1 MKLITISVPAYNEQ
15 ESITTLYETIV
26 NVMDSIKDKYTFEL
40 LFINDGSKDKTL
52 EIVKQLHKEDNR
64 VGFVDLSRNYGKE
77 IAMAAGFD
85 YAKGDAVITM
95 DADLQHPPE
104 LIKEMIELWE
114 LGYEDVY
121 ARRNKRHGESWL
133 KKATSKWYYKTLQKV
148 TKTPVLPDTGDFRLL
163 DWIGFKK
170 VEVTFDAAPRHAG
183 ETKWNYR
190 SLINLALEGITS
202 YTTLPLRL
210 STIAGFAISLGTFIY
225 LIYIVIKTLIVGSD
239 VSGFPTLMITILFLG
254 GIQLISIGIIG
265 EYLGRIFNEVKKRP
279 LYFVEEYNGEKEDIV

>member
-163 DWIGFKK
+163 DRRCVDALKKLRETQRYTKGLYNWIGF
-170 VEVTFDAAPRHAG
+170 
-183 ETKWNYR
+183 
-190 SLINLALEGITS
+190 
-202 YTTLPLRL
+202 
-210 STIAGFAISLGTFIY
+210 
-225 LIYIVIKTLIVGSD
+225 
-239 VSGFPTLMITILFLG
+239 
-254 GIQLISIGIIG
+254 
-265 EYLGRIFNEVKKRP
+265 
-279 LYFVEEYNGEKEDIV
+279 

>member
-163 DWIGFKK
+163 DRRCVDALKKLRETQRYTIG
-170 VEVTFDAAPRHAG
+170 
-183 ETKWNYR
+183 
-190 SLINLALEGITS
+190 LALKKWKLLLMQRQDMLVKPNGITG
-202 YTTLPLRL
+202 P
-210 STIAGFAISLGTFIY
+210 
-225 LIYIVIKTLIVGSD
+225 
-239 VSGFPTLMITILFLG
+239 
-254 GIQLISIGIIG
+254 
-265 EYLGRIFNEVKKRP
+265 
-279 LYFVEEYNGEKEDIV
+279 

>member
-114 LGYEDVY
+114 LGYE
-121 ARRNKRHGESWL
+121 GCL
-133 KKATSKWYYKTLQKV
+133 CKKK
-148 TKTPVLPDTGDFRLL
+148 
-163 DWIGFKK
+163 
-170 VEVTFDAAPRHAG
+170 
-183 ETKWNYR
+183 
-190 SLINLALEGITS
+190 
-202 YTTLPLRL
+202 
-210 STIAGFAISLGTFIY
+210 
-225 LIYIVIKTLIVGSD
+225 
-239 VSGFPTLMITILFLG
+239 
-254 GIQLISIGIIG
+254 
-265 EYLGRIFNEVKKRP
+265 
-279 LYFVEEYNGEKEDIV
+279 

>member
-114 LGYEDVY
+114 LGYEDC
-121 ARRNKRHGESWL
+121 L
-133 KKATSKWYYKTLQKV
+133 CKKK
-148 TKTPVLPDTGDFRLL
+148 
-163 DWIGFKK
+163 
-170 VEVTFDAAPRHAG
+170 
-183 ETKWNYR
+183 
-190 SLINLALEGITS
+190 
-202 YTTLPLRL
+202 
-210 STIAGFAISLGTFIY
+210 
-225 LIYIVIKTLIVGSD
+225 
-239 VSGFPTLMITILFLG
+239 
-254 GIQLISIGIIG
+254 
-265 EYLGRIFNEVKKRP
+265 
-279 LYFVEEYNGEKEDIV
+279 

>member
-133 KKATSKWYYKTLQKV
+133 KKATSKWYSIKLYKK
-148 TKTPVLPDTGDFRLL
+148 
-163 DWIGFKK
+163 
-170 VEVTFDAAPRHAG
+170 
-183 ETKWNYR
+183 
-190 SLINLALEGITS
+190 
-202 YTTLPLRL
+202 
-210 STIAGFAISLGTFIY
+210 
-225 LIYIVIKTLIVGSD
+225 
-239 VSGFPTLMITILFLG
+239 
-254 GIQLISIGIIG
+254 
-265 EYLGRIFNEVKKRP
+265 
-279 LYFVEEYNGEKEDIV
+279 